1 MRIRRVRVRFSV
13 PVLILLAGLASG
25 CSLRSMAV
33 NAIVPTLAN
42 PDVYRSEEDP
52 ELVRESLPFLL
63 KTIESILDAEPE
75 QEEALV
81 FACTGF
87 TLYGSAF
94 LQVDAELAEWEG
106 DYARSALIRER
117 TWRIYVRARDY
128 CLRGLELRYP
138 GLGDRLRDDAASAV
152 MATGTEDVELLYL
165 LSGAWGLAIS
175 NALDQP
181 ALVADLPVVRTL
193 LERALE
199 LDEGYERGALHSAMI
214 VLESLPVE
222 LGGSPERARTH
233 FERAVELSHSL
244 DAGPY
249 VTLAAGVAVA
259 QENRAEF
266 EELLTAA
273 LVIDP
278 NEDTSLRL
286 LNLINQQRAETL
298 LEYVDDLFFE

>member
-1 MRIRRVRVRFSV
+1 M
-13 PVLILLAGLASG
+13 
-25 CSLRSMAV
+25 
-33 NAIVPTLAN
+33 
-42 PDVYRSEEDP
+42 
-52 ELVRESLPFLL
+52 
-63 KTIESILDAEPE
+63 
-75 QEEALV
+75 
-81 FACTGF
+81 
-87 TLYGSAF
+87 
-94 LQVDAELAEWEG
+94 
-106 DYARSALIRER
+106 
-117 TWRIYVRARDY
+117 
-128 CLRGLELRYP
+128 
-138 GLGDRLRDDAASAV
+138 
-152 MATGTEDVELLYL
+152 ELLYL

>member
-1 MRIRRVRVRFSV
+1 
-13 PVLILLAGLASG
+13 
-25 CSLRSMAV
+25 MAV

-87 TLYGSAF
+87 TLYGNAF
-94 LQVDAELAEWEG
+94 LQVDAEVAEWEG
-106 DYARSALIRER
+106 DYGRSAVTRER
-117 TWRIYVRARDY
+117 TWKIYVRARDF

-138 GLGDRLRDDAASAV
+138 GFGDELRDDPAAAV
-152 MATGTEDVELLYL
+152 AATQASDVELLYL

-181 ALVADLPVVRTL
+181 SLVADLPLVRTL

-199 LDEGYERGALHSAMI
+199 LDESYERGALHSAMI
-214 VLESLPVE
+214 VVESLPAE

-233 FERAVELSHSL
+233 FERAVELSDGL

-249 VTLAAGVAVA
+249 VTLAAGVSVA
-259 QENRAEF
+259 QEDRAEF
-266 EELLTAA
+266 EELLATALA
-273 LVIDP
+273 IDP

-286 LNLINQQRAETL
+286 LNLINQRRAETL
-298 LEYVDDLFFE
+298 LEYVDDMFFE